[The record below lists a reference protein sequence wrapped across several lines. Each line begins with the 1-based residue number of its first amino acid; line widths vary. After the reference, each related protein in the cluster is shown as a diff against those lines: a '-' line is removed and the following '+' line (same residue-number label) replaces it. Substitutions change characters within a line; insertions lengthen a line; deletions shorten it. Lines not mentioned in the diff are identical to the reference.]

1 MYNDKNIIET
11 YYKEDIETYIDKNMN
26 KDKLIGSIIL
36 EELIKKVFN
45 PERLMK
51 ISNVYNID
59 FDELVSVY

>member
-11 YYKEDIETYIDKNMN
+11 YYKEDIQEYIDKNMN
-26 KDKLIGSIIL
+26 KHKLIGSIIL